1 MKKKKN
7 YRDVRNKTDK
17 NLAASYPTANSHE
30 FVPKPTDDIK
40 VNSPVSSEEIFDF
53 IPQPKNLKY
62 K

>member
-1 MKKKKN
+1 MINKRKF
-7 YRDVRNKTDK
+7 REVSNKTDK
-17 NLAASYPTANSHE
+17 DLAASYPTANSHE

-40 VNSPVSSEEIFDF
+40 VNSPVSSDEIFDF